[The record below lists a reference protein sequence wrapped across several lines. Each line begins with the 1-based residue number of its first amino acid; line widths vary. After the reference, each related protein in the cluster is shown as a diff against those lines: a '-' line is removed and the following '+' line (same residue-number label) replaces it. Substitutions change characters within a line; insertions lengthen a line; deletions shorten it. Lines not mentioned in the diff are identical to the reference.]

1 MYYLECSDSLT
12 ILRSELE
19 YKQFETKRP
28 HQRMSKSLYTIEYLL
43 NNVSPAVLWNSIGN
57 PLGLSEWFADGV
69 TVNGNEY
76 TFSWEKYEQ
85 TAFLQQTKQNQ
96 FIRFQWEEDEGTDYY
111 FELQIIIVPLT
122 ADVILMITDFAE
134 ESEKDDAILLWN
146 KQIDE
151 LKRKTG
157 M

>member
-1 MYYLECSDSLT
+1 
-12 ILRSELE
+12 
-19 YKQFETKRP
+19 
-28 HQRMSKSLYTIEYLL
+28 MSKSLYTIEYLL

-122 ADVILMITDFAE
+122 ADVILMVTDFAE

>member
-1 MYYLECSDSLT
+1 
-12 ILRSELE
+12 
-19 YKQFETKRP
+19 
-28 HQRMSKSLYTIEYLL
+28 MSKSLYTIEYLL

-76 TFSWEKYEQ
+76 TFRKEKYEQ

>member
-1 MYYLECSDSLT
+1 
-12 ILRSELE
+12 
-19 YKQFETKRP
+19 
-28 HQRMSKSLYTIEYLL
+28 MSKSLYTIEYLL

>member
-1 MYYLECSDSLT
+1 
-12 ILRSELE
+12 
-19 YKQFETKRP
+19 
-28 HQRMSKSLYTIEYLL
+28 MSKSLYIIEYLL